1 MTYDQA
7 APAGRRSRRGDRSRR
22 DRSRAE
28 ATVRRLER
36 RIPYYDLLDEDALDR
51 IEQHAHRIL
60 AEVGIEVWGDDEAI
74 RLFRD
79 AGATVDGQRLR
90 FDPGLV
96 TSIVAASA
104 PQEFVQHARDP
115 QRSVAIGG
123 DHTVFAPGYG
133 MPFVRDLDRG
143 RRYGTMADFAE
154 LVQLNHTLEWTHHSG
169 LVTCEPTDVPV
180 NKRHLDMVAT
190 HLRCSTKP
198 LLGAITAPDRALDS
212 IEMARIVFGA
222 DHLEDHCVI
231 MGNVNVN
238 SPLVFDGQVTQVI
251 RHYAAANQGMVICPF
266 ILGGAMGPVTPAGAV
281 AQAHAEAMVGVALTQ
296 LVRPGAPAIYGNFLT
311 TMSLRSGAP
320 TFGTPEAGLAYFAVG
335 QLGRRLGIPVR
346 CGGSFTSA
354 KLPDAQAA
362 QESATSLSTAMMS
375 GANFVLHAAGWLEGG
390 LVMDYEK
397 LVLDNDR
404 LGMTHHLFQGLA
416 IDDNGFAMDGFHE
429 VGPGSHFLGSAHTL
443 ANYETAYY
451 EATFADSASWEQWRD
466 EGELDA
472 RQRANA
478 DWKKR
483 LADYEQPSLPDDVDE
498 ALTEFIETTKA
509 ASEDAWY

>member
-1 MTYDQA
+1 MTA
-7 APAGRRSRRGDRSRR
+7 TRRRGDRSRR
-22 DRSRAE
+22 SRDRA
-28 ATVRRLER
+28 VKVVQKLER
-36 RIPYYDLLDEDALDR
+36 RIPYYDLLEEDGLDL
-51 IEQHAHRIL
+51 IEAHADRIL
-60 AEVGIEVWGDDEAI
+60 AEVGIEIWGDEVTI
-74 RLFRD
+74 ELFRD

-96 TSIVAASA
+96 TDIVTRST
-104 PQEFVQHARDP
+104 PGQFVQHSRDP
-115 QRSVAIGG
+115 ERSVTIGG

-143 RRYGTMADFAE
+143 RRYGTMADLE
-154 LVQLNHTLEWTHHSG
+154 DLVKINHSLEWTHHSG
-169 LVTCEPTDVPV
+169 LVICEPTDVAV
-180 NKRHLDMVAT
+180 NKRHLDMLAL
-190 HLRCSTKP
+190 HFRHSTKP
-198 LLGAITAPDRALDS
+198 PLGAITAPERALDS

-222 DHLEDHCVI
+222 DHLDDHCVI
-231 MGNVNVN
+231 MANINVN
-238 SPLVFDGQVTQVI
+238 SPLVYDGAVTEVI
-251 RHYAAANQGMVICPF
+251 RHYAAAGQGMVICPF

-296 LVRPGAPAIYGNFLT
+296 LVHPGAPAIYGNFLT

-335 QLGRRLGIPVR
+335 QLARRLGIPVR
-346 CGGSFTSA
+346 CGGSFTSS

-362 QESATSLSTAMMS
+362 SESATSLSTAMMS

-404 LGMTHHLFQGLA
+404 LGMTHVLLRGMALDENA
-416 IDDNGFAMDGFHE
+416 FAMDGFHE

-443 ANYETAYY
+443 ANYEHAYY
-451 EATFADSASWEQWRD
+451 EATFGDAVSWEQWHE
-466 EGELDA
+466 EGEMDA

-478 DWKKR
+478 DWKAR
-483 LADYEQPSLPDDVDE
+483 LANHESPPMAAGVDE
-498 ALTEFIETTKA
+498 ALTEFVDRRKA
-509 ASEDAWY
+509 SMEDAWY

>member
-1 MTYDQA
+1 
-7 APAGRRSRRGDRSRR
+7 
-22 DRSRAE
+22 
-28 ATVRRLER
+28 
-36 RIPYYDLLDEDALDR
+36 
-51 IEQHAHRIL
+51 
-60 AEVGIEVWGDDEAI
+60 
-74 RLFRD
+74 
-79 AGATVDGQRLR
+79 
-90 FDPGLV
+90 
-96 TSIVAASA
+96 
-104 PQEFVQHARDP
+104 
-115 QRSVAIGG
+115 
-123 DHTVFAPGYG
+123 
-133 MPFVRDLDRG
+133 
-143 RRYGTMADFAE
+143 
-154 LVQLNHTLEWTHHSG
+154 
-169 LVTCEPTDVPV
+169 
-180 NKRHLDMVAT
+180 
-190 HLRCSTKP
+190 
-198 LLGAITAPDRALDS
+198 
-212 IEMARIVFGA
+212 MARIVFGA
-222 DHLEDHCVI
+222 DHLDDHCVI
-231 MGNVNVN
+231 MANINVN
-238 SPLVFDGQVTQVI
+238 SPLVYDGQVTEVI
-251 RHYAAANQGMVICPF
+251 RHYAAAGQGMIICPF

-335 QLGRRLGIPVR
+335 QLARRLRIPVR

-404 LGMTHHLFQGLA
+404 LGMTHVMLRGMAL
-416 IDDNGFAMDGFHE
+416 DDNAFAMDGFHE

-451 EATFADSASWEQWRD
+451 EATFGDATSWEQWSE

-478 DWKKR
+478 DWKAR
-483 LADYEQPSLPDDVDE
+483 LADHESPPLPAGVDE
-498 ALTEFIETTKA
+498 ALTEFVERRKA
-509 ASEDAWY
+509 SMDDAWY